1 MSKEIKPKLMM
12 IDASLPIEDLEFINS
27 NTFAVAGIA
36 SDVDNTTLDRLSDI
50 IKTLKSKGFKFNYN
64 NDIKDALGKY
74 VFSKYTL
81 FTDVYL
87 PFKNFNKESLIV
99 DDEEVTPVVVDPS
112 VKAHKIAARV
122 KFKKEKD
129 DEGNLRYNLLNEY
142 IKKFSARDVH
152 LLLGAN
158 CAYKVKFMLIYT
170 EDDVESTEDKIDY
183 KTTGAA
189 AFPVRVASE
198 LGIPVFNLHKAGR
211 IDDLKEFVDN
221 L

>member
-36 SDVDNTTLDRLSDI
+36 SDIDTTTLDRLSDI

-64 NDIKDALGKY
+64 NDIKDVLGKY

-87 PFKNFNKESLIV
+87 P
-99 DDEEVTPVVVDPS
+99 
-112 VKAHKIAARV
+112 
-122 KFKKEKD
+122 
-129 DEGNLRYNLLNEY
+129 
-142 IKKFSARDVH
+142 
-152 LLLGAN
+152 
-158 CAYKVKFMLIYT
+158 
-170 EDDVESTEDKIDY
+170 
-183 KTTGAA
+183 
-189 AFPVRVASE
+189 
-198 LGIPVFNLHKAGR
+198 
-211 IDDLKEFVDN
+211 LK